1 VAKHG
6 GAVNISSAPGK
17 GTMVEVY
24 LPLVERE
31 AGPASRDG
39 DDVSGDVRKS
49 AGSSRQPETAMEK
62 PARKH

>member
-1 VAKHG
+1 
-6 GAVNISSAPGK
+6 
-17 GTMVEVY
+17 MVEVY